1 MRGDFYMDT
10 QIWKPFFS
18 EFKEKTAQFY
28 NGTISQGD
36 YKSCSG
42 LYGSY
47 AQRGGEANMLRLRMT
62 AGRVTKE
69 KMNFAAGAVKN
80 WKEPAACLR
89 KRIQQNHDVILPL
102 YDIYFHCNRKLL
114 SR

>member
-1 MRGDFYMDT
+1 MDT

-69 KMNFAAGAVKN
+69 KMNIII
-80 WKEPAACLR
+80 W
-89 KRIQQNHDVILPL
+89 
-102 YDIYFHCNRKLL
+102 LL
-114 SR
+114 H